1 MLLGLHLLQVTSLI
15 SILGNISLIDQ
26 IKKITAYIIVVKF
39 LFKSRFEFD
48 SSRDSKF
55 SFEEDLGSSVSWR
68 FSPMEF
74 DLLKFEGFEVL
85 ARMVN

>member
-26 IKKITAYIIVVKF
+26 IKKITAHIIVKF

-68 FSPMEF
+68 FSSSEF
-74 DLLKFEGFEVL
+74 DLSKFEGFEVL